1 MSAGP
6 RFELLGRAGAGSFA
20 EVWKARD
27 LESGALVALKIGRDE
42 RSRKWLAREA
52 AHASLA
58 LSPFLPELVDV
69 GWLRVDGHSAW
80 MVDEGGSAAGVC
92 GVALA

>member
-1 MSAGP
+1 MSTGP
-6 RFELLGRAGAGSFA
+6 RFEILERAGSGSFA

-27 LESGALVALKIGRDE
+27 AKSGAFVALKIARDE
-42 RSRKWLAREA
+42 GARRWLAREA

-69 GWLRVDGHSAW
+69 GWLRVAGTSAW
-80 MVDEGGSAAGVC
+80 IIST
-92 GVALA
+92 